1 MVRTNGRPNMMDAS
15 AQWRMRPDDERYLTL
30 DDLFSATDARRWR
43 SQEANQ
49 FPLANYHVSVVEGG
63 DLDGSLYIATLND
76 DKPALF
82 TNWSFNQFNRRVRGP
97 DIEWLRRMPGKV
109 SADALNASLVN
120 APETDDGG
128 SEGKSALTKL
138 YYAQPTEEEPGGWVR
153 AITSPTYGRVYD
165 SQVVKAVMDIN
176 LDGRWVVPGKIA
188 GQGMNDAMEA
198 VTTQN
203 TTLYASDRDVWV
215 FLVDEQHPVE
225 VDGELFFRGFIT
237 SNSEVGRARFMLRT
251 FLFQAVCCNRCIWG
265 VSEVKEL
272 SFRHTSQAPS
282 RFIEEAQPRLLEF
295 SEANTKGIEAGI
307 HRAKAITVADD
318 KPNAVRWL
326 ERHGFSQHDSYVMGE
341 LAEQAQDIGSSG
353 DPTNLWNLTC
363 GGTAYAREI
372 AFTDERVA
380 FEVKIGG
387 LLDTYASE

>member
-15 AQWRMRPDDERYLTL
+15 AQWRQRPPDERYKTL
-30 DDLFSATDARRWR
+30 EDLFAATDARRWR
-43 SQEANQ
+43 SQEANH

-97 DIEWLRRMPGKV
+97 DIEWLRRMPGQV

-120 APETDDGG
+120 APADEDEDEG
-128 SEGKSALTKL
+128 STKLTKL
-138 YYAQPTEEEPGGWVR
+138 YYAQPTDDEPGGWVR

-176 LDGRWVVPGKIA
+176 LDGRWVVPGKVA
-188 GQGMNDAMEA
+188 GQGMNDNFEE
-198 VTTQN
+198 VTKEN

-215 FLVDEQHPVE
+215 FLVDEMHPVE

-251 FLFQAVCCNRCIWG
+251 FLFQAVCQNRCIWG

-282 RFIEEAQPRLLEF
+282 RFIEEAEPRLLEF
-295 SEANTKGIEAGI
+295 SEASTRGIEAGI
-307 HRAKAITVADD
+307 HRAKAVTVADD
-318 KPNAVRWL
+318 KPGAVKWL
-326 ERHGFSQHDSYVMGE
+326 EDRGFSKRESFVLGE

-363 GGTAYAREI
+363 AGTAYARVI
-372 AFTDERVA
+372 DYTDDRVA
-380 FEVKIGG
+380 FEVKVGG
-387 LLDTYASE
+387 LLDQYASA